1 VKHLVGLVKQTKLNG
16 HGTSLYQDTAKL
28 NLINNTVDVC
38 SFIAGTSND
47 LLLNSMT
54 RKLKMLYME

>member
-1 VKHLVGLVKQTKLNG
+1 MKHLVGLVKQTKLNG
-16 HGTSLYQDTAKL
+16 CGTSLYQDTAKL

-54 RKLKMLYME
+54 RKLKMLYIE